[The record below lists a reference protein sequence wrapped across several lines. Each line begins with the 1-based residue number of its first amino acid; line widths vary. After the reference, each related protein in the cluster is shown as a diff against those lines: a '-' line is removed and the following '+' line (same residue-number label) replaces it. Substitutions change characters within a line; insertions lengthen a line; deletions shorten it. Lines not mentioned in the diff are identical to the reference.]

1 VKIIV
6 HGPLAGP
13 GWDGSPALKSWGPD
27 EVVEVSDK
35 DEKAVAWARGW
46 AATPHATLVEDV
58 KEKEPPKEKE
68 TKAPAQAAAKAET
81 KADVPASAHQQQ
93 AGRRA

>member
-1 VKIIV
+1 VKIVI

-27 EVVEVSDK
+27 EEIVIDDK
-35 DEKAVAWARGW
+35 DAKAVAWARGW
-46 AATPHATLVEDV
+46 AGTPHATLVEDV
-58 KEKEPPKEKE
+58 KEKE
-68 TKAPAQAAAKAET
+68 TKAPAQAAAKAEAKAEA

>member
-1 VKIIV
+1 VKIVI

-13 GWDGSPALKSWGPD
+13 GWDGSPALKSWGPN

-35 DEKAVAWARGW
+35 DAKAVAWARGW
-46 AATPHATLVEDV
+46 AGTPHATLVEDV
-58 KEKEPPKEKE
+58 KEKEPPKE
-68 TKAPAQAAAKAET
+68 TKAPAAAKAEA
-81 KADVPASAHQQQ
+81 KADVSASAHQQQ

>member
-1 VKIIV
+1 VKIII

-13 GWDGSPALKSWGPD
+13 GWDGSPALRSWGPD

-35 DEKAVAWARGW
+35 DAKAVAWAKGW

-58 KEKEPPKEKE
+58 KEKE
-68 TKAPAQAAAKAET
+68 TKAPAPAAAKAEA
-81 KADVPASAHQQQ
+81 KADVSASAHQQQ

>member
-1 VKIIV
+1 VKIII

-27 EVVEVSDK
+27 EEVTVDDK
-35 DEKAVAWARGW
+35 DAKAVAWARGW

-58 KEKEPPKEKE
+58 AVKEPPKESP
-68 TKAPAQAAAKAET
+68 KAPA
-81 KADVPASAHQQQ
+81 ASGKTGTG
-93 AGRRA
+93 GRA